1 MVSLP
6 EPVVIVFA
14 KAEPVTT
21 TAVVK
26 ALASRFSKLVTLTVS
41 PVVWS
46 EPDATAKLT
55 ALEAGA
61 GGDDQRV
68 GAGVAVDRHFRAAIL
83 NRVVACPGI
92 DDVGAATAID
102 RVVS

>member
-46 EPDATAKLT
+46 EPAATAKLT
-55 ALEAGA
+55 ALRLA
-61 GGDDQRV
+61 
-68 GAGVAVDRHFRAAIL
+68 
-83 NRVVACPGI
+83 P
-92 DDVGAATAID
+92 AATISVSVPVLPSID
-102 RVVS
+102 ISEPRY